1 MEPQD
6 TITVAPG
13 ALITIAR
20 HATLSVPGVSRM
32 GDVPGGVGRLLR
44 RTPKANGVRIAVQGN
59 TATINLHIVLQANT
73 NMREVSREVQR
84 EVARAMHDI
93 AGFDVASVDVHIADV
108 DFAPSPGPA

>member
-6 TITVAPG
+6 SIIVAPG
-13 ALITIAR
+13 ALITIVR
-20 HATLSVPGVSRM
+20 QATLSVPGVSRM

-44 RTPKANGVRIAVQGN
+44 RTPKANGVRITVQDN
-59 TATINLHIVLQANT
+59 TATIDLHIVLEANT

-93 AGFDVASVDVHIADV
+93 AGFDVTSVDVHIADV